1 MEATR
6 VRFAPVLEWLCAAAI
21 IGGLLVAGLAAIRE
35 FHDVRAVTPVV
46 MAHEAP
52 VPDAPPVLAPRAVS
66 LPILLLADGQE
77 IRIGDRASQILDK
90 LGRWAQVG
98 TETIEREGASERIT
112 RLYSYAGTQFAL
124 VFEALRPDTAPRV
137 VAIYRQ

>member
-21 IGGLLVAGLAAIRE
+21 MAGLLVAGLAVVRE
-35 FHDVRAVTPVV
+35 FRDVRALTPVL
-46 MAHEAP
+46 AREAP
-52 VPDAPPVLAPRAVS
+52 VPDVPPVLAPRAVS
-66 LPILLLADGQE
+66 LPMLLLADGKA
-77 IRIGDRASQILDK
+77 IRIGERASGIVEK
-90 LGRWAQVG
+90 LGRRAQVG
-98 TETIEREGASERIT
+98 SETVERDGATERIT

-124 VFEALRPDTAPRV
+124 VFEVNRPDAAPRV